1 MVTVLIC
8 DDNIAVHESLTIY
21 LKEANIN
28 VISAYDGE
36 FALQTLRSESVQLF
50 ILDLMLPGQFGLDIL
65 KELRTFSDIPVL
77 ILSAKA
83 SEFDRVLG
91 LELGA
96 DDYVVKPFS
105 PREVVARVKVI
116 LKRTGKSM
124 ERHDLTFTNL
134 RVNMDSY
141 TAFVGEEPLDLTA
154 KELEIL
160 ALFAEKPDTV
170 LTRDRIMNTVWG
182 YKYFGDTRAVDTQI
196 MRIRQ
201 KLPETAEFEL
211 SSVYGVGYKLVQK

>member
-1 MVTVLIC
+1 MTTVLIC
-8 DDNIAVHESLTIY
+8 DDNIAVHESLSIY

-36 FALQTLRSESVQLF
+36 SALQTLRSESIQLF

-77 ILSAKA
+77 ILSAKD

-105 PREVVARVKVI
+105 PKEVAARVKVI
-116 LKRTGKSM
+116 LKRVGKSTK
-124 ERHDLTFTNL
+124 RYDLTFTNL

-141 TAFVGEEPLDLTA
+141 TAFVGGKSLNLTA

-170 LTRDRIMNTVWG
+170 LTRERIMNTVWG

-211 SSVYGVGYKLVQK
+211 TSVYGVGYKLVRK